1 MNEFIRFETMGA
13 VARMTLARPGKL
25 NAIND
30 EMLEA
35 MLESLQR
42 VAETSKLRVLI
53 VTGEG
58 RAFSAG
64 GDIASMEGMD
74 EAGFGETIHRYM
86 RLASAFRKLEEITI
100 AAINGYALAG
110 GFELALLCDIRLGAR
125 SAVFG
130 LPDAA
135 LGLSPTSGMT
145 WLLPRVIG
153 YGRSMHLTLSG
164 EQFDAAEAE
173 RIGLVSSVV
182 DNAALEETTMALAHK
197 IAAYPGPVA
206 ARTKAGFI
214 GALEQDYASAMCFE
228 EKAELD
234 CFRSGE
240 TQKAFAEFLGRKKG

>member
-1 MNEFIRFETMGA
+1 MSEFVRFETLDSI
-13 VARMTLARPGKL
+13 ARMTLTRPEKL

-35 MLESLQR
+35 MLENLRR
-42 VAETSKLRVLI
+42 VADDPELRVLI
-53 VTGEG
+53 VSGEG

-64 GDIASMEGMD
+64 GDIASMHGMD
-74 EAGFGETIHRYM
+74 EAGFGETIQRYM

-110 GFELALLCDIRLGAR
+110 GFELALLCDIRIAAR

-145 WLLPRVIG
+145 WLLPRVVG
-153 YGRSMHLTLSG
+153 YGRAMHLTLSG
-164 EQFDAAEAE
+164 EQFDATEAE

-182 DNAALEETTMALAHK
+182 DGAAIEAKAMALAHK

-206 ARTKAGFI
+206 ARTRAGFI
-214 GALEQDYASAMCFE
+214 GALEQDFASAMRFE
-228 EKAELD
+228 EQAELD
-234 CFRSGE
+234 CFRSAE
-240 TQKAFAEFLGRKKG
+240 TQKAFAEFLSRKKG